1 MHKESLSQMFREYQE
16 KDEDGDAGL
25 STQVRTV
32 SGSSRETEVAGTV
45 QHLEIKEA
53 GTSAYSD
60 GSSNVQTG
68 TQKPEGKSSACEEQ
82 TDSSDTIRE
91 VRTGEESI
99 QETSVLNKSPS
110 IDLPMQTEE
119 IKQTL
124 EASSE
129 MTEGIHEE
137 EKIVAPETASPTQ
150 NIDGETLESPEI
162 LEKIM
167 PEVEDEEDEDFVD
180 LKLESNLPFTSEE
193 CTPKPSEE
201 HTLSESQ
208 ETSEVQEQQ
217 TVTVKEPVPV
227 SLGTKNTEASMEREQ
242 DPDRMPE
249 TSSSIIDATLPSNSH
264 VIEKADGENTGLSKT
279 TADDTLPHNS
289 ENKIAKLD
297 VSSVA
302 SDTER
307 LELKSS
313 AILEVNQALRPIP
326 EVFFFVHCSFL
337 LI

>member
-16 KDEDGDAGL
+16 KGDEDGGAGL

-45 QHLEIKEA
+45 HHLEIKEA
-53 GTSAYSD
+53 GTSAYS
-60 GSSNVQTG
+60 NVQTG
-68 TQKPEGKSSACEEQ
+68 TQKTEDTSSNCEEQ
-82 TDSSDTIRE
+82 TDSSDAIRE
-91 VRTGEESI
+91 VRTEKENV
-99 QETSVLNKSPS
+99 QKTSDLNKAPS
-110 IDLPMQTEE
+110 LDVPIHTEE
-119 IKQTL
+119 RKQTS

-129 MTEGIHEE
+129 ITEGIYEE
-137 EKIVAPETASPTQ
+137 EKVVAAGAVSPTQ
-150 NIDGETLESPEI
+150 NVDGETLESPEI
-162 LEKIM
+162 LEKLT

-180 LKLESNLPFTSEE
+180 LKEESNLPFTSEE
-193 CTPKPSEE
+193 CSPKLSEE
-201 HTLSESQ
+201 HMLSESQ
-208 ETSEVQEQQ
+208 GTSELQEQQ
-217 TVTVKEPVPV
+217 TVIVKEPVPV
-227 SLGTKNTEASMEREQ
+227 PLETKNTDASVEREQ
-242 DPDRMPE
+242 HSLPE
-249 TSSSIIDATLPSNSH
+249 ISSSPSKEATLQLDSR
-264 VIEKADGENTGLSKT
+264 EKADEENTDQSLTKT
-279 TADDTLPHNS
+279 TADDMQPHTS

-326 EVFFFVHCSFL
+326 EVIFFVHYSYL